1 MLSQKHLKKQS
12 AAPQN
17 VASSGRISEIS
28 ESGSS
33 IRRSGH

>member
-1 MLSQKHLKKQS
+1 MLHQKYLKKQS

-17 VASSGRISEIS
+17 VASSGRISEIP
-28 ESGSS
+28 ESGST